1 MGFKPSGGE
10 GVSRRAFF
18 QRAGAAIA
26 ALGLTDLAARTGLS
40 AAGIQSQAA
49 DYTQAIAQSNG
60 RKLALL
66 IGIDDYPSQ
75 AVPSG
80 QLGAGK
86 LEGCVTDVELQKA
99 LLIHRFGFL
108 PQDIVCLTNKQATR
122 QGIYEAF
129 VSHLYE
135 QAKAGDVVIFHF
147 SGYGAQVRIA
157 DLSVAQASAAAINNT
172 GTADA
177 ETGEVAARMP
187 GPGMKGVRR
196 SLVPIDGLL
205 PTESRPVINDISEVE
220 LKGLLRLLKT
230 KNVTTILDTG
240 FVDVAV
246 PLSGGL
252 RSRARSEVVTGQLP
266 APFPLM
272 VKQRPMRES
281 DPFPGVLLRGA
292 ALDDVVLERQWN
304 DFNAGVFTYVLTQY
318 LWSAP
323 APVLVETTLAR
334 SQEILARWGGS
345 TQQPLVGGTN
355 QSKNAAIYDSPLI
368 DRTRGEGIVQ
378 SLSADKKTATLWLG
392 GLPPRVLEYLSSPSV
407 VVCKGRRL
415 KVRSHDGLTARAK
428 LIEEAGNDGAPL
440 EVGQPIFESV
450 RALPKNVDLVVALD
464 SRLERIERVDATSAL
479 SALSFVSS
487 TSDTDLPADCL
498 LGKPVDAS
506 SGTLTASLN
515 PAKISARQLA
525 QSADVGRE
533 QGAEDPAEGQGVG
546 YGLFSLTRSLIPGTL
561 ALQDEAIKPA
571 INRLTAKLQT
581 LIALKMLRLSE
592 NRAASQL
599 PVRVTL
605 EQVDPKENKLLI
617 TRQTFKVETPIKK
630 DAEGFLPEVP
640 IGSRVRY
647 KIFNDSSSPL
657 YYTLINVDPEERL
670 SAFCPVADVPTAV
683 QSTGEEESTLPT
695 ISAASIPPGSAV
707 SVPGADLDWAVDAPG
722 GPVETYIICSTLPLI
737 NTFDALS
744 SPTNS
749 GGQRVKPLPNPLEV
763 VRALLSDMSQGDE
776 SDTYTLDVTKWVTLN
791 FTYQA
796 V

>member
-1 MGFKPSGGE
+1 MGSKPGDGR
-10 GVSRRAFF
+10 VSRRTFF
-18 QRAGAAIA
+18 KQTGALAT
-26 ALGLTDLAARTGLS
+26 ALGLTELSIQFGRSAGLF
-40 AAGIQSQAA
+40 SQAR
-49 DYTQAIAQSNG
+49 DYGQAIAQSNG

-80 QLGAGK
+80 QLGSGK

-108 PQDIVCLTNKQATR
+108 PKDIVCLTNKQATR
-122 QGIYEAF
+122 QGIYDAF
-129 VSHLYE
+129 MSHLYE
-135 QAKAGDVVIFHF
+135 QAKAGDVVVFHF
-147 SGYGAQVRIA
+147 SGYGAQVRVA
-157 DLSVAQASAAAINNT
+157 DLGT
-172 GTADA
+172 GTAAA
-177 ETGEVAARMP
+177 ETP
-187 GPGMKGVRR
+187 SSGMKGVRR
-196 SLVPIDGLL
+196 SLVPVNGLL
-205 PTESRPVINDISEVE
+205 PTESRPVLNDISEIE
-220 LKGLLRLLKT
+220 LKALLRQLKT

-240 FVDVAV
+240 FVDIAV

-266 APFPLM
+266 APFPQL
-272 VKQRPMRES
+272 VKQRLPKEDDS
-281 DPFPGVLLRGA
+281 FPGVLLRGA

-323 APVLVETTLAR
+323 APVLVENTLAR

-345 TQQPLVGGTN
+345 TQQPAVSGTK
-355 QSKNAAIYDSPLI
+355 SGTGAAKNAAIYNTPLVG
-368 DRTRGEGIVQ
+368 RTRGEGIVQ

-392 GLPPRVLEYLSSPSV
+392 GLPPRVLEYLASPSV
-407 VVCKGRRL
+407 VTCNGRQLR
-415 KVRSHDGLTARAK
+415 VRSHNGLTARAK
-428 LIEEAGNDGAPL
+428 LIEDAGNDGAPL

-498 LGKPVDAS
+498 LGKPIDTS

-515 PAKISARQLA
+515 PSKLNTSRLA
-525 QSADVGRE
+525 QSADLGDEPSADEPV
-533 QGAEDPAEGQGVG
+533 DGQEVG

-571 INRLTAKLQT
+571 ITRLTAKLQT

-592 NRAASQL
+592 NRAASRL
-599 PVRVTL
+599 LVRVTL

-617 TRQTFKVETPIKK
+617 TRQTFEVGAPIKN

-640 IGSRVRY
+640 VGSRVRY
-647 KIFNDSSSPL
+647 RIFNDGSEPL
-657 YYTLINVDPEERL
+657 YYTLINVDPVERL
-670 SAFCPVADVPTAV
+670 SAFCPVAETPTAL
-683 QSTGEEESTLPT
+683 QSTGEEDSTLPT
-695 ISAASIPPGSAV
+695 ISAASIAPGTSVAV
-707 SVPGADLDWAVDAPG
+707 PSADLDWAVDAPT
-722 GPVETYIICSTLPLI
+722 GPVETYVVCSTLPLV
-737 NTFDALS
+737 NTFDALT

-763 VRALLSDMSQGDE
+763 VRSLLSDMSAGDE
-776 SDTYTLDVTKWVTLN
+776 SDTYTLDTAKWATLN